1 MQRFEITYR
10 LFAASND
17 DAIDFANAI
26 ALENT
31 VEIPRDVVPKG
42 YIEDVV
48 LGQVKTVEPETERT
62 WQATIGYHI
71 DAAGKELP
79 QLLNVIFGNASILKG
94 VKVIKMSF
102 NDDVRSLFPGAR
114 FGAKGVR
121 ELIGK
126 NSGGFICPVIKPQ
139 GSTSKELAELCY
151 QTALAG
157 ADIIKEDHGLSNQ
170 RKATFKERIPMC
182 AEAVAKANT
191 ERKAKGDNSQAIYL
205 PNIGGHGDQVE
216 ELAFYAKD
224 HGATGLLLIPGLF
237 GFDAM
242 QRLARNESF
251 GLPIMAHPSFTGPY
265 VLSDDTGYTHGCFF
279 GDLMR
284 LSGADISVFPN
295 YGGRFGFSKDECLEI
310 VTACKS
316 ETGIGNTI
324 LPSPGGGM
332 KLDHLPEMHE
342 TYGDDCIY
350 LVGGSLLR
358 FRDKIRFAI
367 EQMNIALTR
376 GSVAKFT
383 HRSF

>member
-376 GSVAKFT
+376 
-383 HRSF
+383 